1 MIFSQIAANHCV
13 FAFPVYGTAS
23 RFYLFSPYFF
33 FFISIFIFF
42 IGLSVGS
49 FLNVVIFRVPKK
61 SSIVRPSSSC
71 PHCGSKIK
79 LYDNI
84 PVLSYIIL
92 SGRCRKCGNKISP
105 VYPVVELLA
114 AIILYL
120 LFLKYFYSAYFFYKI
135 DILNILYFK
144 KYLWMQLSYFI
155 AYGIFIIIIIPVAFI
170 DLFHRIIPDIL
181 NVLLIVS
188 GFVLNIFLLHKPIL
202 FPLTG
207 FLIPGL
213 FFYFIALFYE
223 TVKKK
228 EGLGGGDIK
237 LIAGIGAYLG
247 LTGAAFT
254 IFAGSIFAL
263 AGFILFFILQ
273 KLRKADALSAD
284 FKIGLAGLKV
294 PFGPFLSLASIFY
307 IFYGDFLIKIY
318 WHIIK
323 YH

>member
-1 MIFSQIAANHCV
+1 MIFSQIAVHHCV
-13 FAFPVYGTAS
+13 FALPVYETAS

-33 FFISIFIFF
+33 FFISIFVFL

-49 FLNVVIFRVPKK
+49 FLNVVIFRVPIK
-61 SSIVRPSSSC
+61 SSIVSPPSFC
-71 PHCGSKIK
+71 PKCGSKIK
-79 LYDNI
+79 FYDNI

-92 SGRCRKCGNKISP
+92 SGRCRKCGDRISP
-105 VYPVVELLA
+105 VYPIVELLT

-120 LFLKYFYSAYFFYKI
+120 LFLKYFYNSYFFYKI
-135 DILNILYFK
+135 NMLNILYFK
-144 KYLWMQLSYFI
+144 KYLWMRLSYFI
-155 AYGIFIIIIIPVAFI
+155 TYGIFITIIIPVAFI
-170 DLFHRIIPDIL
+170 DLFNRIIPDVL
-181 NVLLIVS
+181 NVLLIIS
-188 GFVLNIFLLHKPIL
+188 GFALNIFLLHKPIL
-202 FPLTG
+202 FPLAG

-223 TVKKK
+223 TAKKK

-247 LTGAAFT
+247 LMGAGFT
-254 IFAGSIFAL
+254 IFTGSIFAL
-263 AGFILFFILQ
+263 AGFILLFVLK
-273 KLRKADALSAD
+273 KLRKVNISGIPGAD
-284 FKIGLAGLKV
+284 FKI

-318 WHIIK
+318 WNIIR